1 MDLAFSRGGLKP
13 APLTIDALLARLAAS
28 QAATPTARAQHE
40 LDDVPNDE
48 DCDPRVLLF
57 ASLAAPS
64 RQGPVASFA
73 ASFSPRQPN

>member
-1 MDLAFSRGGLKP
+1 M
-13 APLTIDALLARLAAS
+13 
-28 QAATPTARAQHE
+28 ARAQHD
-40 LDDVPNDE
+40 LDDVPTDE